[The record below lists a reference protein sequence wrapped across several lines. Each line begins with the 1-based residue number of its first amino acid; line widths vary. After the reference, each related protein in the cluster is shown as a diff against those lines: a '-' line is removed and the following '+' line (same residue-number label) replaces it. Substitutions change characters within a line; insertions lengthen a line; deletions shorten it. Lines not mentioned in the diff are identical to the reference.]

1 MISFYF
7 KYNIPSNVVDNHQFQ
22 VILDKLE
29 IDTDQERQR
38 MKDNNTIVNIF

>member
-7 KYNIPSNVVDNHQFQ
+7 KYNILFNVVDNHQFQ
-22 VILDKLE
+22 LILDKLE